1 MRKITVAV
9 TVDDR
14 MGIAFNN
21 RRQSSD
27 RILIRDLMNSVSG
40 NVYVSNYSAPLFSEY
55 VERTIAVADVLSE
68 CPDGSLCFA
77 ELQSL

>member
-14 MGIAFNN
+14 MGIAFNQ

-27 RILIRDLMNSVSG
+27 RILISDLADTVSG
-40 NVYVSNYSAPLFSEY
+40 KIYVSEYSSPLFKDHVDKVIVVSDPL
-55 VERTIAVADVLSE
+55 ADRKSVV
-68 CPDGSLCFA
+68 
-77 ELQSL
+77 